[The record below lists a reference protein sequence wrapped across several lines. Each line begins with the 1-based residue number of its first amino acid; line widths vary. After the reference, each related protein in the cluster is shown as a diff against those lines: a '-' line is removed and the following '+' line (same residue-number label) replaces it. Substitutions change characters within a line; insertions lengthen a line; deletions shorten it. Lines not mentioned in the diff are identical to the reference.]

1 MELKEKLV
9 ALRKK
14 KGLTQ
19 LAVAE
24 KLDVSRQAISRW
36 ESGTALPS
44 TDNIRCLSALYE
56 VPIDYLLK
64 EDSER
69 KSDPG
74 NETVSDKL
82 QYKNKKKVAIIA
94 AVLVGILAIG
104 IFCYF
109 MIRHNEKYIDID
121 VVDAESDQWDESQ
134 AEIEF
139 NEIS

>member
-9 ALRKK
+9 ALRKE

-36 ESGTALPS
+36 ESGVVLPS
-44 TDNIRCLSALYE
+44 TDNLRCLSSLYE

-69 KSDPG
+69 KSNPD
-74 NETVSDKL
+74 NEPAPDEFRH
-82 QYKNKKKVAIIA
+82 KNKKTVALI
-94 AVLVGILAIG
+94 GILVIG

-109 MIRHNEKYIDID
+109 LTRNNEKYID
-121 VVDAESDQWDESQ
+121 VVDAESDQWNESH

>member
-9 ALRKK
+9 TLRKE

-36 ESGTALPS
+36 ESGIALPS
-44 TDNIRCLSALYE
+44 TDNLRCLSSLYE
-56 VPIDYLLK
+56 VPSDYLLK

-69 KSDPG
+69 KSNPD
-74 NETVSDKL
+74 NEPAPDKL
-82 QYKNKKKVAIIA
+82 QHKNKKTVAIIA
-94 AVLVGILAIG
+94 AALVGILAIG
-104 IFCYF
+104 ILCYF
-109 MIRHNEKYIDID
+109 LTRNNEKYID
-121 VVDAESDQWDESQ
+121 VVDAESDQWNESH